1 MRLHSK
7 VKPFKKEIVF
17 RIYDI
22 TFKGVTPNVNEI
34 FIIYALSN
42 NKFKK
47 PDELFKGDI
56 FELRKS
62 TIKA

>member
-7 VKPFKKEIVF
+7 IKPFKKEIVF
-17 RIYDI
+17 KIYDI
-22 TFKGVTPNVNEI
+22 TFKGVTPNVNEV
-34 FIIYALSN
+34 FVIYALSN
-42 NKFKK
+42 KK
-47 PDELFKGDI
+47 PYELFRGDI